1 MLLCP
6 KGMVVSD
13 LLKAV
18 DYSSRYVLER
28 RAKANY
34 AMTRRKAKMLSKV
47 GREAAHDR
55 QRRDLLTV
63 FAATGEKLA

>member
-1 MLLCP
+1 M
-6 KGMVVSD
+6 SD
-13 LLKAV
+13 LLKAA
-18 DYSSRYVLER
+18 DYSSRYVLVR

-34 AMTRRKAKMLSKV
+34 AMTRRKAKMLSKA
-47 GREAAHDR
+47 GWEAARDK

>member
-1 MLLCP
+1 
-6 KGMVVSD
+6 MVVSD
-13 LLKAV
+13 LLKAA

-28 RAKANY
+28 RAIANY
-34 AMTRRKAKMLSKV
+34 AMTRRKAKMLSNA
-47 GREAAHDR
+47 GWEAAPDK

>member
-18 DYSSRYVLER
+18 DYNSSCVLER
-28 RAKANY
+28 RAKANH
-34 AMTRRKAKMLSKV
+34 AMTRRNAKTLSKA
-47 GREAAHDR
+47 GWKAARDQ